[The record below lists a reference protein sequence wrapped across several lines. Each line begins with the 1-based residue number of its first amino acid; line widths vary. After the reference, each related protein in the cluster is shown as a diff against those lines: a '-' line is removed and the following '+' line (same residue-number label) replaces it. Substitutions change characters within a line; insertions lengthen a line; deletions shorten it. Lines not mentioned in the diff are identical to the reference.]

1 MTKKRIVLSRRE
13 YEKLWNIIEAMRSSN
28 RLREPYL
35 RHLYDELQAAVVLDE
50 GVLPAGTV
58 TLYAEVA
65 YTNLST
71 GSRHQASIVFPADQN
86 HDKKRYSIFTPLGA
100 ALIGESEHNRTI
112 CYAPAGD
119 IPLRIDAISH
129 PVH

>member
-1 MTKKRIVLSRRE
+1 MTEKRIVLSRRE

-86 HDKKRYSIFTPLGA
+86 HDEKRYSIFTP
-100 ALIGESEHNRTI
+100 SEQRSSGSRNTTEPSVMPRQGI
-112 CYAPAGD
+112 SPYA
-119 IPLRIDAISH
+119 
-129 PVH
+129 